1 MEPAKPIITQG
12 SSERNFLS
20 FNLIFNTISY
30 NFSFYDINNEK
41 IRINTISNDSK
52 YENELNFIKFKE
64 LNKCF
69 KMFDSL
75 KELEDDLIELN
86 KSGKIEILNVSEKK
100 IDICINVLTLDNN
113 KLIIELYKVELNDK
127 DKINKLIKENEEIK
141 KELKLKDTKIISL
154 EKEIQDLKN
163 NFLNF
168 KNNVEERLKNVKDSE
183 SPIGTNLLSFNSDIF
198 LNQEENNL
206 VLKQISSNIKSVKLL
221 FSSKIDGNNINKLKD
236 AYLNKPNLIFAVKT
250 KKGRRFGGYS
260 CETFLDTKFNK
271 NDINAF
277 LFSLD
282 HMKVF
287 NSKNTNW
294 DIWNKDCD
302 SIQFGGGTD
311 LRIYYDFYSNKN
323 YTSQFS
329 VYYDYQNCPD
339 YILNGEDK
347 FYVVNLEI
355 YQILF

>member
-1 MEPAKPIITQG
+1 MILNMKM
-12 SSERNFLS
+12 N
-20 FNLIFNTISY
+20 Y
-30 NFSFYDINNEK
+30 
-41 IRINTISNDSK
+41 
-52 YENELNFIKFKE
+52 ELNFIKFKE
-64 LNKCF
+64 LNKYF

-75 KELEDDLIELN
+75 KELEDDLTGLN

-113 KLIIELYKVELNDK
+113 KFIIELYKVELNDK

-154 EKEIQDLKN
+154 EKEMQDLKN

-183 SPIGTNLLSFNSDIF
+183 SPIGTNLLSFISDIF

-206 VLKQISSNIKSVKLL
+206 VLKQISNNIKSVKLL
-221 FSSKIDGNNINKLKD
+221 FSSKIDGNNIYKLKD

-260 CETFLDTKFNK
+260 CETFLDTKFRK

-287 NSKNTNW
+287 NSKNTNY
-294 DIWNKDCD
+294 DIWNDDCD

-311 LRIYYDFYSNKN
+311 LRINYDFYSNKN

-339 YILNGEDK
+339 YILNGEMN

-355 YQILF
+355 YQIFF

>member
-1 MEPAKPIITQG
+1 MELAKPIITQG

-20 FNLIFNTISY
+20 FNLSYNTISY

-64 LNKCF
+64 LNKYF

-75 KELEDDLIELN
+75 KELEDDLIGLN

-100 IDICINVLTLDNN
+100 IDICINVLKLDNN
-113 KLIIELYKVELNDK
+113 KFIIELYKVELNDK

-282 HMKVF
+282 HMKVIKP
-287 NSKNTNW
+287 KNTNY
-294 DIWNKDCD
+294 DIWNDNCD

-311 LRIYYDFYSNKN
+311 LRIFYDFYSNNN
-323 YTSQFS
+323 YTYQPYGS
-329 VYYDYQNCPD
+329 YDYQNCPD
-339 YILNGEDK
+339 YILNGEYN